1 MGVSR
6 KSKLFMCS
14 VSAIG
19 LCLLLAL
26 LIPALGKVPD
36 CGKSKAAADLRSV
49 AISMVVRYTSP
60 NRVYEPEKLK
70 SMQDF
75 LYAMAEVDLSDSWI
89 LFNTLDRRYFDKQVP
104 ATFAYFNEDKEL
116 VFDYSIMDYP
126 IGFSVAVYPDFNRP
140 AARTPIIWTRDLE
153 RFAEF
158 DQAVG
163 GHIVYLDGHVESFG
177 RTKKGSSDRL
187 AVIFGPESEYSKALR
202 VLSHEPQSWKARS
215 IDPLPIRETRERD
228 KTDWSHLWKLL
239 AMIGSASIV
248 VVGMTWILRRTCCG
262 KECER

>member
-6 KSKLFMCS
+6 KSKLFMVS

-19 LCLLLAL
+19 ICLLFAI

-60 NRVYEPEKLK
+60 NRIYEPEALK
-70 SMQDF
+70 SMEDF
-75 LYAMAEVDLSDSWI
+75 LYALAEVDLSDSWI
-89 LFNTLDRRYFDKQVP
+89 LFNSLDRRYFEKQAP
-104 ATFAYFNEDKEL
+104 PIFAYFNDSNEL
-116 VFDYSIMDYP
+116 VFDSNIMDYP
-126 IGFSVAVYPDFNRP
+126 IGFSVAVYPDLNRP
-140 AARTPIIWTRDLE
+140 AATTPIIWTRDLD

-163 GHIVYLDGHVESFG
+163 GYVAYLDGHVESFG
-177 RTKKGSSDRL
+177 RTKMGSADRL

-202 VLSHEPQSWKARS
+202 VLSHEPQSWKALD
-215 IDPLPIRETRERD
+215 IDPLPIREFRERD
-228 KTDWSHLWKLL
+228 KTDWSRLWKLL
-239 AMIGSASIV
+239 AMIASAVIV
-248 VVGMTWILRRTCCG
+248 VVGMVWVIRRMCCG
-262 KECER
+262 QV